1 VANLIQADL
10 GASRRFAPRRLAFFA
25 AAHESVCGQT
35 DALTQMRPQR
45 SRQIVIV
52 RQRRKGDGGHV

>member
-1 VANLIQADL
+1 LNK
-10 GASRRFAPRRLAFFA
+10 AFFA

-45 SRQIVIV
+45 SRADCNGPSAA
-52 RQRRKGDGGHV
+52 QRRRWARM